1 MFESLNKTANSF
13 IERLKIMKIF
23 ISFLAVALVACSS
36 DPISTQADDLR
47 SRYLNDPTT
56 SETIK
61 AAIRSGVVIPGMC
74 PFQAFAA
81 AGLPGPYMVKSD
93 KEKWGPG
100 VPPPTII
107 SAQCEHPDHS
117 TIELMFR
124 NTTQFQSSMP
134 VVFRVRFVD
143 GKATLVDQKNFNE

>member
-1 MFESLNKTANSF
+1 MRILYLF
-13 IERLKIMKIF
+13 I
-23 ISFLAVALVACSS
+23 VATLVACNSAPS
-36 DPISTQADDLR
+36 NTQVNNFKA
-47 SRYLNDPTT
+47 RYLNDPDTA
-56 SETIK
+56 EAIK
-61 AAIRSGVVIPGMC
+61 SAIRGGIVIPGMC

-93 KEKWGPG
+93 KERWGPG

-124 NTTQFQSSMP
+124 NNTQFQSIEP

-143 GKATLVDQKNFNE
+143 GKAVLIDKKGFNE